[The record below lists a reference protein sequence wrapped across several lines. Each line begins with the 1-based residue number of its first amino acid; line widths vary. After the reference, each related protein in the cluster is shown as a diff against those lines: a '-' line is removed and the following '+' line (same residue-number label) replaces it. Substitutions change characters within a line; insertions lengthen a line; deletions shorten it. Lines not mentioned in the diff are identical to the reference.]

1 MSKKVDLEQALAEL
15 VYSIALADGVLD
27 DREMEAFEEM
37 IEQELKDQAAE
48 IKNRFLLLKGRSSPN
63 VESAYKQAMY
73 AIKQHKENFS
83 EELKEKYYRI
93 IKKVAGSVKGLRV
106 EERQLLERFKNDLE
120 YF

>member
-106 EERQLLERFKNDLE
+106 EERRLLERFKNDLE